1 VRVKS
6 SLQIEKIGDGDIH
19 VLNRLTKAFLSLT
32 VLTVMGVSGA
42 LAQAPQ
48 KQVKDQAE
56 YELYNNSTKETDPN
70 KRLTFL
76 NSWKEK
82 YPDTAFKEERLIIFL
97 TTYQQLNQPAKMV
110 ETAKEIVALNPKNVN
125 ALMWLAY
132 FGPTF
137 PQPPTAD
144 SLAAGEQGAKG
155 LLDAPKP
162 DGVKDEDWAK
172 LKADLNALAHNSL
185 ATIAMQR
192 KQFDVA
198 EQEYAK
204 ALQASTNPPCQSK
217 LPVCPNPSQISWAM
231 ANAIIAQKKP
241 ERYSDALYELARAA
255 TTGPAALP
263 APAQKQADAYLLKVY
278 NTFHG
283 SDDAGLK
290 ELRVTA
296 TGASALPPSG
306 FKIKNKNEIEA
317 ENADKLAKD
326 NPALAM
332 WKGIKDNLTAPAGD
346 MYFESIKGALIPGGA
361 NGVKKF
367 SGKLI
372 STKPEV
378 RPKELV
384 LAISD
389 ATTPEITLKFETAL
403 PGKAEPGTVIGFEGV
418 PSAFTKDPFML
429 TFDVD
434 GKDKIE
440 GWPAQAAPPAKK
452 RAPVRKKQ

>member
-1 VRVKS
+1 M
-6 SLQIEKIGDGDIH
+6 
-19 VLNRLTKAFLSLT
+19 A
-32 VLTVMGVSGA
+32 MGVSAG
-42 LAQAPQ
+42 LAQAPK

-82 YPDTAFKEERLIIFL
+82 YPATDFKEERLLIYL

-110 ETAKEIVALNPKNVN
+110 DTAKEIVALNPQNVN

-144 SLAAGEQGAKG
+144 SLATGESAAKA

-162 DGVKDEDWAK
+162 EAVDAAVWPKI
-172 LKADLNALAHNSL
+172 KADFDALAHNSL
-185 ATIAMQR
+185 GTIAVQR
-192 KQFDVA
+192 KQLDVA
-198 EQEYAK
+198 EQEYSK
-204 ALQASTNPPCQSK
+204 ALQSSTNPPCQSGI
-217 LPVCPNPSQISWAM
+217 PTCPGPAQISLSM

-241 ERYSDALYELARAA
+241 DRYSDAIYELARAA
-255 TTGPAALP
+255 SMTGPGSLP
-263 APAQKQADAYLLKVY
+263 DAQKKQVDAYLVKVY
-278 NTFHG
+278 NTYHG
-283 SDDAGLK
+283 ADDAGLK
-290 ELRVTA
+290 DLRTLAVGGTPA
-296 TGASALPPSG
+296 PPAG
-306 FKIKNKNEIEA
+306 FKIKDKNEID
-317 ENADKLAKD
+317 ADNQNKLAKD
-326 NPALAM
+326 NPSLAM
-332 WKGIKDNLTAPAGD
+332 WKTIKDNLVAPNGD

-372 STKPEV
+372 SSKPELK
-378 RPKELV
+378 PKELV

-389 ATTPEITLKFETAL
+389 DTTPEVTLKFETAL
-403 PGKAEPGTVIGFEGV
+403 PGKADPGTVIGFEGI
-418 PSAFTKDPFML
+418 PSAFAKDPFMV

-434 GKDKIE
+434 GKDKID
-440 GWPAQAAPPAKK
+440 GWPVQAAPAKK
-452 RAPVRKKQ
+452 RPPVHKKTQ